1 MEKREQGY
9 LYAISAAVL
18 FGASTPAAKILLG
31 KIDPWLLA
39 GVLYLGSA
47 LGLFIIFSL
56 HIVLHKTALNEAS
69 LKYKDWKWLLCTV
82 FIGGILG
89 PVFLMVGLSKVSASS
104 ASLFLNL
111 EAVFTA
117 LLAWFVFNEHVD
129 YKIALGMLSIVIGS
143 LILSWK
149 GNLNDQNIQ
158 GSMLIAG
165 ACLCWAIDNNLTRKI
180 SAANPVQIAMIKSFV
195 AGLINTSFAI
205 IYGSLLPDYLILFTA
220 STIGFISYG
229 LSLILFIFGL
239 RYIGAAR
246 TGAYFSL
253 APFVGAGFA
262 ITFLEDPVSFQ
273 FILAALFMGIGIWL
287 HLTEYHSHEHQHEE
301 LEHEHTHAHDEH
313 HQHNHLF
320 LDEKSNPNT
329 HLHKHKPISH
339 KHPHYPDIHHRHK
352 H

>member
-1 MEKREQGY
+1 MKTREQGY
-9 LYAISAAVL
+9 IYAILAAIL
-18 FGASTPAAKILLG
+18 FGVSTPAAKLLLG
-31 KIDPWLLA
+31 IIDPWLLA
-39 GVLYLGSA
+39 GILYLGSA
-47 LGLFIIFSL
+47 IGLFIVFSL
-56 HIVLHKTALNEAS
+56 QRFLKQTTLNEAA
-69 LKYKDWKWLLCTV
+69 LKYRDWKWLLCII

-89 PVFLMVGLSKVSASS
+89 PVFLMIGLTKVPASS

-111 EAVFTA
+111 ESVFTA
-117 LLAWFVFNEHVD
+117 LLAWFVFNEYVD

-149 GNLNDQNIQ
+149 GNLTQNIQ
-158 GSMLIAG
+158 GPMLIAG

-180 SAANPVQIAMIKSFV
+180 SGSNPVQIAMIKSFI
-195 AGLINTSFAI
+195 AGLINTSFAVF
-205 IYGSLLPDYLILFTA
+205 YGLLLPDYLILFTA
-220 STIGFISYG
+220 GTIGFISYG

-253 APFVGAGFA
+253 APFVGASFA
-262 ITFLEDPVSFQ
+262 IAFLEDSISTQ
-273 FILAALFMGIGIWL
+273 FILASAFMGIGSWL

-301 LEHEHTHAHDEH
+301 LQHEHTHVHDEH
-313 HQHNHLF
+313 HQHNHL
-320 LDEKSNPNT
+320 LPETKKNPYS
-329 HLHKHKPISH
+329 HLHQHKSIRH